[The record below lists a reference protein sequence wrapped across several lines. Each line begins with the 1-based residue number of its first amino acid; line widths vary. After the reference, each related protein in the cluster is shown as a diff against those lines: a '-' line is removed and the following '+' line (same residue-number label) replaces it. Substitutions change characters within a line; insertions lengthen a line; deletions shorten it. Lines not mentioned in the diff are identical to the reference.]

1 MFAFMKFAD
10 LIQLTSK
17 LPLFDLATVVQVSGE
32 RPANVSTQ
40 LHRWAKKG
48 VVVPLRRGMYTLAD
62 AYRRA
67 ALSPL
72 HIANELYKPSYLSG
86 LGALSYYGLIPERA
100 VVYTSVTTRVTRTFV
115 NRFGEFHYS
124 RIMGRRFWGFSLREI
139 DQCPTWIAEPEK
151 ALLDLWYLNPGEWT
165 RDRLVEMRFQN
176 PELVDLQRLLLY
188 AEQWGSPRLLCTA
201 RRWVELASH
210 DEQLAERL

>member
-1 MFAFMKFAD
+1 MKFAD

-40 LHRWAKKG
+40 LHRWAKRG
-48 VVVPLRRGMYTLAD
+48 AVVPLRRGLFTLAD
-62 AYRRA
+62 VYRRV

-72 HIANELYKPSYLSG
+72 LIANELYKPSYLSG
-86 LGALSYYGLIPERA
+86 FWALSYYGLIPERA

-115 NRFGEFHYS
+115 NSFGEFRYS
-124 RIMGRRFWGFSLREI
+124 RVMAGRFWGFSSREI
-139 DQCPTWIAEPEK
+139 DESPAWIAEPEK

-176 PELVDLQRLLLY
+176 WELIDPQGLLRY
-188 AEQWGSPRLLCTA
+188 AKQWGSPRLLRTA
-201 RRWVELASH
+201 RRWVELALH
-210 DEQLAERL
+210 DERLAEEL